1 LNLSFRPKA
10 EATKK
15 TGDKGIDGRMY
26 FETKEGFKC
35 MVLSVKGG
43 GIRPTDLR
51 DLRGV
56 LAREQDMAMAG
67 FLSLKPPS
75 KAMWEE
81 AATAGQFEYV
91 GVKYYRMQLLTV
103 SDILEGKREFH
114 TPTKM
119 VSRISTAQGS
129 LAL

>member
-1 LNLSFRPKA
+1 MDFP
-10 EATKK
+10 TKK
-15 TGDKGIDGRMY
+15 TGDKGVDGRMY
-26 FETKEGFKC
+26 FETKEGLKC

-56 LAREQDMAMAG
+56 LERDHDMAMAG

-81 AATAGQFEYV
+81 AATAGQFEYG
-91 GVKYYRMQLLTV
+91 GVKYDRMQLLTV

>member
-1 LNLSFRPKA
+1 
-10 EATKK
+10 
-15 TGDKGIDGRMY
+15 MY
-26 FETKEGFKC
+26 LETKDGLKC

-56 LAREQDMAMAG
+56 LERDHHMAMAG
-67 FLSLKPPS
+67 FLSLKQPS

-81 AATAGQFEYV
+81 AAAAGQFEYG
-91 GVKYYRMQLLTV
+91 GVKYMIGCLLTV
-103 SDILEGKREFH
+103 SDIVQEKREFH